1 MRFRF
6 MRPLWVLLVA
16 ALLAGSLTAQRKSRK
31 DQAAAT
37 RSVEGQVTGPSN
49 NSVSGAVVQLK
60 DMRTLQIRSFIT
72 KNDGQYH
79 FSGLKTDNDYQVKAK
94 YNAMTAGP
102 KTISVFD
109 DRSVVTIDL
118 KLEKK

>member
-1 MRFRF
+1 
-6 MRPLWVLLVA
+6 
-16 ALLAGSLTAQRKSRK
+16 
-31 DQAAAT
+31 
-37 RSVEGQVTGPSN
+37 
-49 NSVSGAVVQLK
+49 
-60 DMRTLQIRSFIT
+60 MRTLQIRSFIT

-79 FSGLKTDNDYQVKAK
+79 FSGLKTDNDYQVKAR
-94 YNAMTAGP
+94 YNNMSAGP